1 MVKILLSVR
10 TLIEVNCYCRYA
22 LYNVHTAII
31 LSALYLIYG
40 SHMDEV
46 DRVVD
51 AKLQIL
57 GRDYLEGGKEYY
69 TKEMRRGQ
77 LLRKGLSKEGEEYF
91 NENGD
96 LKRLWYEPDLADTPN
111 SLLTTRIKPYD
122 QLLS

>member
-1 MVKILLSVR
+1 
-10 TLIEVNCYCRYA
+10 
-22 LYNVHTAII
+22 
-31 LSALYLIYG
+31 
-40 SHMDEV
+40 MDEV

-57 GRDYLEGGKEYY
+57 GREYLEGGKEYY

-91 NENGD
+91 NENGG

-122 QLLS
+122 QLLSKNAIEQ